1 MIRTCRSQDAVGGVG
16 KEGISPRRTQRTR
29 RRKEDEERMDAR
41 TNRVR
46 GCSVSVPGLPRPVRS
61 WIRRLRTLDIVSLFR
76 PGRGRPG
83 SLTSTCIALRT
94 RCFLGV
100 LCVLRGAMPSCSA
113 EPRSFSRPHK
123 QQRGPSLFKDGPR
136 GQRHATAC
144 QREQANPRPG
154 AACILRCSRGT
165 LKRRLHARF
174 WPVLRRM
181 PLPWRAPLALPTGTR
196 RCAAE
201 IPSNH
206 INVPRPP
213 RPLQWKSRDSLRV
226 CVRTLFVT
234 SGS

>member
-76 PGRGRPG
+76 TGRGRPG

-113 EPRSFSRPHK
+113 EPRSFSRPPNNSAG
-123 QQRGPSLFKDGPR
+123 RPFSR
-136 GQRHATAC
+136 TA
-144 QREQANPRPG
+144 RVV
-154 AACILRCSRGT
+154 RGT
-165 LKRRLHARF
+165 RLRAKVSVQIRSERTQIARRASCVVLEVPRSGVIAPTLAGSSADASPQSELRSPSDRARAIARRNAPRTPLGYHAPSATCNKKPADCR
-174 WPVLRRM
+174 PVL
-181 PLPWRAPLALPTGTR
+181 
-196 RCAAE
+196 
-201 IPSNH
+201 
-206 INVPRPP
+206 
-213 RPLQWKSRDSLRV
+213 
-226 CVRTLFVT
+226 FVF
-234 SGS
+234 